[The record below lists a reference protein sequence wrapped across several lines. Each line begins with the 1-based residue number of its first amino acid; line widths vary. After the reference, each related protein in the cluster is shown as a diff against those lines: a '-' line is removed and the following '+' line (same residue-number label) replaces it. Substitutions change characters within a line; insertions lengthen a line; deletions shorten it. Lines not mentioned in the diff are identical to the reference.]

1 MRKLVVSTAMAA
13 AILSAGA
20 LAWNANAQT
29 SVAAAIIGSAN
40 KNFTPIEKAE
50 PAACRGW
57 GRHCPPGK
65 VWRCGPRG
73 CWCHWC

>member
-1 MRKLVVSTAMAA
+1 MRKLVVTTAMAA

-29 SVAAAIIGSAN
+29 SLAAAIIGSAN
-40 KNFTPIEKAE
+40 KNSTPTEKAE